1 MAVSS
6 RVSWLEFTSKHHAG
20 HIWAFNCPVRNP
32 SPKSRS
38 FLGIY
43 QAAFPLSQD
52 TLAEQ
57 LLEQTAEE
65 EEVPSEF
72 HDVPIVIGLF
82 SWPHPMTLTGRNS
95 IRYET
100 TSPMLQENRPHG
112 LDTTISPNERG
123 KAPGIN
129 SITIYYPMIPMFVD
143 EYY

>member
-1 MAVSS
+1 M
-6 RVSWLEFTSKHHAG
+6 
-20 HIWAFNCPVRNP
+20 
-32 SPKSRS
+32 
-38 FLGIY
+38 GIY

-52 TLAEQ
+52 TLPEQ